1 MYLVG
6 FFFHTFHWGKQ
17 NKITGFLLKEEAEYC
32 ISPASYWVTGTKP
45 FHGNCEK
52 EVRKQFSILLPCFG
66 WHMKYKGFYPPSP
79 PPPSPLADKE
89 VRKHLSLSSL
99 PLPYFSPVQGRY
111 SCMISPLLGKCCC
124 YLDLPSLICL
134 NQIKGHALAKFFQVW
149 IFHYFKPQQ
158 TELMRAK

>member
-1 MYLVG
+1 MVTVKRKLENNFLFSYLALADIG
-6 FFFHTFHWGKQ
+6 
-17 NKITGFLLKEEAEYC
+17 
-32 ISPASYWVTGTKP
+32 
-45 FHGNCEK
+45 
-52 EVRKQFSILLPCFG
+52 SIKDFTL
-66 WHMKYKGFYPPSP
+66 PPSP
-79 PPPSPLADKE
+79 PPPTLADKE

-111 SCMISPLLGKCCC
+111 SCMISPLLGKCRCF
-124 YLDLPSLICL
+124 LDLPSLICL